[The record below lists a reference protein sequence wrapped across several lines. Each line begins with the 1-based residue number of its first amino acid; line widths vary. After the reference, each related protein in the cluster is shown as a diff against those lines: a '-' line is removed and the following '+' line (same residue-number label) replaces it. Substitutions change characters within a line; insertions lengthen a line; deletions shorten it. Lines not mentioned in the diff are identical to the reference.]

1 MVPGDPIYSQGNLRN
16 SFYAVPCICSGES
29 DDPSLFA
36 LLERLFRVSSG
47 SRLTE
52 LMDEV
57 LQESEMGLVQENCL
71 VMYYL
76 GVVQHLSGVHLR
88 KACAKCG
95 LIRNSPLCLS

>member
-1 MVPGDPIYSQGNLRN
+1 MVPGDPTYSQGNLRN
-16 SFYAVPCICSGES
+16 SFSVVPRICSVES
-29 DDPSLFA
+29 DGPSLVA
-36 LLERLFRVSSG
+36 LLERLFWVSSG

-76 GVVQHLSGVHLR
+76 GVVQP
-88 KACAKCG
+88 
-95 LIRNSPLCLS
+95 PLWGPP